1 MSSSSK
7 KIKTDKKDNEASF
20 NVELNDKNSDKKQIF
35 DLNEIFHI
43 DLSYNFDLLKNL
55 LSTIIKNQKLKD
67 EKIIEL
73 ENQLLDLRIAFNEE
87 SNKKSE
93 PTKKVETKPK
103 SPSKEKEET
112 DEVIENP
119 EISENITFDLKPPK
133 YLPKLEVSDK
143 NEPIVNNI
151 IVSKIKN
158 N

>member
-1 MSSSSK
+1 MSSSPK
-7 KIKTDKKDNEASF
+7 KIKTDIIDNESSY
-20 NVELNDKNSDKKQIF
+20 NVELDDKNSDKKQIF

-67 EKIIEL
+67 EKILDL

-87 SNKKSE
+87 LNNKSE
-93 PTKKVETKPK
+93 PTKKIEIRPK
-103 SPSKEKEET
+103 SPLKKKEENI
-112 DEVIENP
+112 EIENT
-119 EISENITFDLKPPK
+119 ENITHDLKPPK
-133 YLPKLEVSDK
+133 ISLKLEISDK
-143 NEPIVNNI
+143 NEPIVNSI

>member
-7 KIKTDKKDNEASF
+7 KIKTDKKDNESSF
-20 NVELNDKNSDKKQIF
+20 NVELIDKNSDKKQIF

-93 PTKKVETKPK
+93 PTKKVEIKPK
-103 SPSKEKEET
+103 LSPLKEKEET
-112 DEVIENP
+112 NEVVENT
-119 EISENITFDLKPPK
+119 ENITYDLKPPK
-133 YLPKLEVSDK
+133 NVPKLEISDK
-143 NEPIVNNI
+143 NEPIVNSI
-151 IVSKIKN
+151 IVSK
-158 N
+158 

>member
-7 KIKTDKKDNEASF
+7 KIKTDKKDNESSF
-20 NVELNDKNSDKKQIF
+20 NVELIDKNSDKKQIF

-55 LSTIIKNQKLKD
+55 LSSIIKNQKLKD

-93 PTKKVETKPK
+93 PTKKVEIKPK
-103 SPSKEKEET
+103 LSPLKEKEET
-112 DEVIENP
+112 NEVVENT
-119 EISENITFDLKPPK
+119 ENITYDLKPPK
-133 YLPKLEVSDK
+133 NVPKLEISDK
-143 NEPIVNNI
+143 NEPIVNSI
-151 IVSKIKN
+151 IVSK
-158 N
+158 